1 MKRNLGLISLLAAG
15 TLIFAACDDPAMDT
29 TTTDPA
35 MPGQTVTEPGFQ
47 DPVVT
52 DPAAD
57 PVATDPVATDPVATD
72 PVVTDDVQTADDA
85 LYDADEQVAE
95 DGVVID
101 EAEAAVVD
109 DANVE
114 VARQDAL
121 ETLENV
127 QATIEEEQ
135 DFDTAANTVEEVR
148 ENLAEA
154 YQDAPEGLQ
163 AEWEMLEEQF
173 NTLQQQLEQESME
186 AVTTIEDLRA
196 QLETANATSMN

>member
-1 MKRNLGLISLLAAG
+1 MEGRKEFMKRNLGLISLLAAG

-52 DPAAD
+52 DPVAD
-57 PVATDPVATDPVATD
+57 PVATDPVATD
-72 PVVTDDVQTADDA
+72 DVQTADDA
-85 LYDADEQVAE
+85 LYGDEQVAE

-101 EAEAAVVD
+101 ETEAAVVD

-186 AVTTIEDLRA
+186 AVNTIEVLRA
-196 QLETANATSMN
+196 QLETASATSMN